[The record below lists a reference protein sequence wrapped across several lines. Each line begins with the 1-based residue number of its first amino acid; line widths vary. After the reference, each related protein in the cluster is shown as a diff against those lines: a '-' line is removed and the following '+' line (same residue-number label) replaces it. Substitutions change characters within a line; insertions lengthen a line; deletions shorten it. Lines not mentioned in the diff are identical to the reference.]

1 MKCWSDCYKL
11 LPFNEDQS
19 LKGLGI
25 DVPMEENEVE
35 WAAYWDSQFD
45 IDGYL
50 SSRIETEENAVAM
63 SARATAAAA
72 GGSLTRCPNLGTT
85 DFRYPSEL
93 ISAQR
98 NGSGWLQG
106 IGSHSAAEGVVFGS
120 RAAGSGV
127 QHHCTQ

>member
-11 LPFNEDQS
+11 LPSNEDQS

-25 DVPMEENEVE
+25 NVPMEENEVG
-35 WAAYWDSQFD
+35 WAAHWDSQFD
-45 IDGYL
+45 MDGLL
-50 SSRIETEENAVAM
+50 SSWIETEENAVAM

-72 GGSLTRCPNLGTT
+72 GDPLTRCPNLETI

-98 NGSGWLQG
+98 NGSGWLQD
-106 IGSHSAAEGVVFGS
+106 
-120 RAAGSGV
+120 R
-127 QHHCTQ
+127 